1 MPSSERAEP
10 LSRERIVAEARVQ
23 LTEEGLEQMSLRRL
37 ATRLGVTAP
46 ALYAYVVDKQDLLA
60 AVAETGFAELLARF
74 EAVPADDPAEVLR
87 EMARVY
93 VGYALEHPSVFR
105 VMFQFP
111 PSSLHVPEASTLDGA
126 TAVFSWSSGAVT
138 RAQAAGVIHPDRDPA
153 LASLVLWTASH
164 GSASVLLLG
173 APDGNVREIPE
184 FSGLVDAMV
193 DTTLAGLAQPPSS

>member
-1 MPSSERAEP
+1 MPSSDRSAP

-23 LTEEGLEQMSLRRL
+23 LSEESLEQMSLRRL
-37 ATRLGVTAP
+37 ANRLGVTAP

-74 EAVPADDPAEVLR
+74 EAIPTDDPAEVLR

-105 VMFQFP
+105 VMFRFS
-111 PSSLHVPEASTLDGA
+111 PSTLHVPEASTLDGA
-126 TAVFSWSSGAVT
+126 TTVFTWSSGAVAT
-138 RAQAAGVIHPDRDPA
+138 AQTAGVIHPDRDPA
-153 LASLVLWTASH
+153 MASLVLWTASH

-184 FSGLVDAMV
+184 FAGLVDAMV
-193 DTTLAGLAQPPSS
+193 DTALLGLAQPPAA

>member
-1 MPSSERAEP
+1 VPNSDRSAP

-23 LTEEGLEQMSLRRL
+23 LSEESLEQMSLRRL
-37 ATRLGVTAP
+37 ANRLGVTAP

-74 EAVPADDPAEVLR
+74 EAIPTDDPAEVLR

-105 VMFQFP
+105 VMFQFS
-111 PSSLHVPEASTLDGA
+111 PSTLHVPEASTLDGA
-126 TAVFSWSSGAVT
+126 TAVFTWSSGSVAT
-138 RAQAAGVIHPDRDPA
+138 AQAAGLIHPDRDPA
-153 LASLVLWTASH
+153 MASLVLWTASH

-184 FSGLVDAMV
+184 FAGLVDAMV
-193 DTTLAGLAQPPSS
+193 DTALLGLAQPPAG